1 MSFFRLGLKKTLQI
15 WRRRFWECLRCYPIW
30 DAVLWLSWGILSV
43 TMATRS
49 RDAVFCVVAK
59 DWFSPRSTVDVC
71 RLTLVGVI
79 YVKHTYCRCV
89 PANIG
94 RCHTCQTYVFNSWL
108 FVSILSY
115 MNFLYLQNVNHFI
128 HVTPQKAF
136 QICFDVPCNGWS
148 CILLVYRS
156 DIYRGRA
163 TINRISTV
171 AHEYFDAFYDK
182 HATSSRNCK

>member
-1 MSFFRLGLKKTLQI
+1 MLNDPNTIVYINKKHLFCLSFVWDFKNFTNMAAEILGMSTLLSNMRCSSMVVMGNPQCYYGNPQQGRRLLCCSKGL
-15 WRRRFWECLRCYPIW
+15 
-30 DAVLWLSWGILSV
+30 V
-43 TMATRS
+43 
-49 RDAVFCVVAK
+49 
-59 DWFSPRSTVDVC
+59 FSPE
-71 RLTLVGVI
+71 
-79 YVKHTYCRCV
+79 YCRCV
-89 PANIG
+89 PANFG
-94 RCHTCQTYVFNSWL
+94 RCHICQTYVFNFWL

-136 QICFDVPCNGWS
+136 QICFNVPCNGWS

-163 TINRISTV
+163 TINRIYTV

-182 HATSSRNCK
+182 HATSYRNCK